1 MVEVGSGPDH
11 PQVVHLPRVG
21 VEVVEFLEVGLAEID
36 VERAALDSSLELSI
50 ELVAV
55 RGPEWVGPV
64 NRTQHRMKITHP
76 HATKNGHCKERIT
89 RRVGGGTRPRNA
101 WNMIVVMSKL
111 PTLSSTGAR

>member
-89 RRVGGGTRPRNA
+89 RRVGRPRNA